1 MVAINLNEKGR
12 NELISWI
19 KSVAIALLLAVLIR
33 QFLYTPVTVSGQSME
48 PTFEHDNRIVITK
61 IHNIDRSDMI
71 VFHSP
76 NSDDDFIKRVIGLP
90 GDVVIMKDDQLYI
103 NGEAFEEEYLEA
115 HKKKVHEGQRLTEN
129 FEVEVPEGH
138 YYVLGDNRQNSTDS
152 RRIGFI
158 DRKSIVGK
166 VSFRF
171 YPIKSIGIPK

>member
-1 MVAINLNEKGR
+1 MNEKGKT
-12 NELISWI
+12 ELISWI
-19 KSVAIALLLAVLIR
+19 KSVVIALLLAVLIR

-61 IHNIDRSDMI
+61 FYNIERSDLV

-76 NSDDDFIKRVIGLP
+76 FSEDDLIKRVIGLP

-103 NGEAFEEEYLEA
+103 NGEEFEEEYIEA
-115 HKKKVHEGQRLTEN
+115 NKQKVHEGQKLTEN
-129 FEVEVPEGH
+129 FEAEVPEGH
-138 YYVLGDNRQNSTDS
+138 YYVLGDNRRNSTDS
-152 RRIGFI
+152 RLIGFI

-171 YPIKSIGIPK
+171 YPFKSIGIPK

>member
-1 MVAINLNEKGR
+1 MASNLNEKGKK
-12 NELISWI
+12 ELISWI
-19 KSVAIALLLAVLIR
+19 KSVAIALVLAVLIR

-61 IHNIDRSDMI
+61 IHKIDRFDMI

-76 NSDDDFIKRVIGLP
+76 YSEDDFIKRVIGLP

-103 NGEAFEEEYLEA
+103 NGEEYEEEYIEA
-115 HKKKVHEGQRLTEN
+115 NKKKVHEGQRLTEN
-129 FEVEVPEGH
+129 FEVEVPEGY

-152 RRIGFI
+152 RVIGFI
-158 DRKSIVGK
+158 DRKSVVGK
-166 VSFRF
+166 VFFRF

>member
-1 MVAINLNEKGR
+1 MNEEGR
-12 NELISWI
+12 KELISWV
-19 KSVAIALLLAVLIR
+19 KSVAIALVLAVLIR

-61 IHNIDRSDMI
+61 IHKIDRSDLI

-76 NSDDDFIKRVIGLP
+76 FSEDDLIKRVIGLP

-103 NGEAFEEEYLEA
+103 NGERYEEEYVEA
-115 HKKKVHEGQRLTEN
+115 NKEKIHEGQRLTDN

-138 YYVLGDNRQNSTDS
+138 YYVLGDNRLNSTDS
-152 RRIGFI
+152 RMIGFI